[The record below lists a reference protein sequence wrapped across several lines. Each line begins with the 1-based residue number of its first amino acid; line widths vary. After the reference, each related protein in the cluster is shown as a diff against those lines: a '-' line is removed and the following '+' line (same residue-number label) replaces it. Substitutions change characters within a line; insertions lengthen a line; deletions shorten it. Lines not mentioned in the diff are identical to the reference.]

1 MRNVTAAMVVAASLF
16 VASACASGRVFVRV
30 GPPPVRVEAVG
41 IAPGPRY
48 VWLPGYYRWDN
59 AGYVWVPGRYELP
72 PRPRARWVPP
82 HWERGRR
89 GWYFVAG
96 HWR

>member
-1 MRNVTAAMVVAASLF
+1 
-16 VASACASGRVFVRV
+16 
-30 GPPPVRVEAVG
+30 
-41 IAPGPRY
+41 
-48 VWLPGYYRWDN
+48 
-59 AGYVWVPGRYELP
+59 VPGRYELP

-96 HWR
+96 HW